1 MSSFQRASYSTTS
14 SRNNKLKL
22 DDLRKLRPMI
32 LKRIENRAKDYPVK
46 EIVPVAEEI
55 LIARKNLISNIA
67 ALLKVFPVLHANSV
81 QKCLLAKKDI

>member
-1 MSSFQRASYSTTS
+1 MSNWRHKLWRKLSSFQRASYSTTS

-67 ALLKVFPVLHANSV
+67 ALLKVFPVLTC
-81 QKCLLAKKDI
+81 K

>member
-1 MSSFQRASYSTTS
+1 
-14 SRNNKLKL
+14 
-22 DDLRKLRPMI
+22 MI

-67 ALLKVFPVLHANSV
+67 ALLKVFPVLTC
-81 QKCLLAKKDI
+81 K